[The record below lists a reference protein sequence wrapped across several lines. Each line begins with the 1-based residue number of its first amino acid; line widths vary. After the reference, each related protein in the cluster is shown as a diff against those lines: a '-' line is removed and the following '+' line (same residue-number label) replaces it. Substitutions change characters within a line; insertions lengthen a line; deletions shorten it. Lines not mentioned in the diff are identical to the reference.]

1 MFDKLVLIGTSPCY
15 LNLGNYRGGLER
27 SDIDAIYRA
36 IHDDYLGWTSA
47 LAASIMSTSDQPQLA
62 RTFAATLA
70 SIPDEMMLTVLCSI
84 LQQDYREDI
93 EHVATPTLIIRS
105 QRDPFVPPF
114 VANYLHNHLPGS
126 RLAVIE
132 AAGHLPHVSAPGEVA
147 KAILNF
153 IS

>member
-1 MFDKLVLIGTSPCY
+1 
-15 LNLGNYRGGLER
+15 
-27 SDIDAIYRA
+27 
-36 IHDDYLGWTSA
+36 
-47 LAASIMSTSDQPQLA
+47 
-62 RTFAATLA
+62 
-70 SIPDEMMLTVLCSI
+70 MLTVLCSI
-84 LQQDYREDI
+84 LQQDYRKDI
-93 EHVATPTLIIRS
+93 EHVATPALIIQS

-147 KAILNF
+147 KAILDF